1 MNNLISGQGALPI
14 AVLRQALAWLAE
26 RCSLDFEQAKVE
38 QALTEAM
45 YHPICGTQP
54 LESLRYISGV
64 VGLSLVSRHFPLK
77 EIIKYLRQETPLL
90 LIAEPEPGKKMLIA
104 LTGYRWS
111 HFQITVF
118 GENNTITRWIPQKQ
132 FRAYL
137 GTLLLEES
145 ISCLLLQSSATDAL
159 REKTPH
165 LTPTQHLQRLI
176 KLEYSD
182 LLVVVIYSVLTGLLS
197 LVVPIAIQALVNNVA
212 FGTLLQPIV
221 ILTCLVLGALS
232 FLALLRTLRLNLVEI
247 IQRRI
252 FVRVASDLSERLLQ
266 VKLPFF
272 QGHHGPELVN
282 RFFDV
287 ITVQKGISVLLIDGL
302 GILLQVFTG
311 MLLLA
316 FYHPL
321 LLAFDIVLLLAI
333 LMILFLLGWGG
344 EATAIKESKLKYA
357 VAAWL
362 EELSGH
368 LTLFRS
374 RSGRHYAQK
383 RTDTLLRGYLKA
395 RRSHFRVVQ
404 RQHVGTYLLQAL
416 ASSALLGLGG
426 WLVIERQLSIGQL
439 VAAELV
445 VANLLDGFSKFG
457 KQLETY
463 YDLLAAFDKLGHLFD
478 IPVEKRVP
486 GLLMPREVG
495 MAVQIENLQLSTPGG
510 RVLLD
515 QISLQLQPGEKIG
528 ILGANSWS
536 AHVLGDLLYASRY
549 PDQGYIEMDRR
560 NLREI
565 SPLDLRSQVSL
576 VRGLDILS
584 GSLEENL
591 RLGQIQLQSEDL
603 RSVLEAVGLWSR
615 VEAFPEGLNTP
626 LSLSGFP
633 LSPEESFRLMVARA
647 LLLKPRLLILDGT
660 LDRIDWREKGP
671 LARFLFGQHPE
682 MSLLVLTN
690 KSDFLDYC
698 DRGYA
703 LDSSGRLMDLPVP
716 LQNNTEGG
724 VH

>member
-1 MNNLISGQGALPI
+1 MNNLNSGQNALPSP
-14 AVLRQALAWLAE
+14 VLRQAVAWLAA
-26 RCSLDFEQAKVE
+26 RCSLDYQPAQVE
-38 QALTEAM
+38 QALSEAIH
-45 YHPICGTQP
+45 HPICGPQP
-54 LESLRYISGV
+54 LEALRYISGI
-64 VGLSLVSRHFPLK
+64 VGLSLVGRHFSLK
-77 EIIKYLRQETPLL
+77 EAIKYLRKETPLL
-90 LIAEPEPGKKMLIA
+90 MLCEPEPGKKLLIA
-104 LTGYRWS
+104 LTGFRWS

-118 GENNTITRWIPQKQ
+118 GEQGSVTRWIPHHKL
-132 FRAYL
+132 RAYL
-137 GTLLLEES
+137 GSMLLEES
-145 ISCLLLQSSATDAL
+145 MSCLMLQSGSVDAL
-159 REKTPH
+159 REKHPH

-176 KLEYSD
+176 KLERSD
-182 LLVVVIYSVLTGLLS
+182 LFVVVIYSILTGLLS

-221 ILTCLVLGALS
+221 ILTCLVLGALC

-287 ITVQKGISVLLIDGL
+287 ITVQKGISILLIDGL
-302 GILLQVFTG
+302 GILLQIFTG

-321 LLAFDIVLLLAI
+321 LLIFDVVLLLVI
-333 LMILFLLGWGG
+333 LLILFVLGWGG

-362 EELSGH
+362 EELSSH

-374 RSGRHYAQK
+374 RSGKNYAQK
-383 RTDTLLRGYLKA
+383 RTDALLRSYLHA
-395 RRSHFRVVQ
+395 RQGHFRVVQ
-404 RQHVGTYLLQAL
+404 RQHVGTYLLQAF
-416 ASSALLGLGG
+416 ASAALLGLGG

-478 IPVEKRVP
+478 IPVEHRSP
-486 GLLMPREVG
+486 GLLMPRKEG
-495 MAVQIENLQLSTPGG
+495 LAVQIENLNLTAPSG
-510 RVLLD
+510 RVLLN
-515 QISLQLQPGEKIG
+515 QLSLQLQPGEKIG
-528 ILGANSWS
+528 ILGANNWS
-536 AHVLGDLLYASRY
+536 SHVLGDLLYASRY
-549 PDQGYIEMDRR
+549 PDEGYIEMDRR
-560 NLREI
+560 NVREI

-591 RLGQIQLQSEDL
+591 RLGQIDLQFEDL
-603 RSVLEAVGLWSR
+603 RHVLEAVGLWDR
-615 VEAFPEGLNTP
+615 VQALPEGLNTA

-633 LSPEESFRLMVARA
+633 LSPEESYRLMVARA

-660 LDRIDWREKGP
+660 LDRIDWIERGP
-671 LARFLFGQHPE
+671 LSRFLFGQHPD
-682 MSLLVLTN
+682 MTLLVLTN
-690 KSDFLDYC
+690 KYYFLAYC
-698 DRGYA
+698 DRAYA
-703 LDSSGRLMDLPVP
+703 LNAKGILSDLPVP
-716 LQNNTEGG
+716 SQILLEGDK
-724 VH
+724 